1 MGRKPTPTKAKASK
15 SATTSNTKASPPTL
29 PDVIEPKPDRVPNP
43 LLTDPAIHAEL
54 QPLRDALVMVAAR
67 SRAVADCCGDL
78 LAMKQACGMPKAGE
92 WPDSPTLKRARA
104 RHAEQVKAIRDRPAR
119 RGRGDLVADYIEPR
133 WTELMREWCGCFRD
147 WCAAIA
153 TAKELAASPAVAA
166 LMNAGESRPAQRWTA
181 RTMIELDNLARTLH
195 PVRMGEDGMG
205 FIREG
210 LRPLA
215 PGFHACIEVVRD
227 RIAEL
232 RSIPVAAAAPIRED
246 EVRPTVTRA
255 DRRMEWL
262 SYAMVMVNRHPEW
275 SDAAIA
281 KHVGIDKSRLS
292 RAAEYQAA
300 AHMARTPKTP
310 AGSVRIANGN
320 RELEAVDD
328 SFDPNRRASRQWQ
341 DEEDTDARL
350 DREIDEAQRKA
361 QRGATKPP

>member
-54 QPLRDALVMVAAR
+54 QPLRDALVIVAAQ

-78 LAMKQACGMPKAGE
+78 LAMKKACGMPKPGE

-119 RGRGDLVADYIEPR
+119 KGRGFVVADYTEPR
-133 WTELMREWCGCFRD
+133 WTELMRDWCGCFRD

-153 TAKELAASPAVAA
+153 TAKKLAASPAVAA
-166 LMNAGESRPAQRWTA
+166 IMDAGESRPAQRWTA
-181 RTMIELDNLARTLH
+181 RTTIELDNLARTLH

-205 FIREG
+205 LIREG

-215 PGFHACIEVVRD
+215 PGLHACTEAVRG

-232 RSIPVAAAAPIRED
+232 RSIPVAAVAPTPTLSVSSELLQQLEAGVARVGRAIESLDGDAKPTDPTMSDLASEAGISNDTFRRVREAASI
-246 EVRPTVTRA
+246 EVELKGAAARNRRYPPSEV
-255 DRRMEWL
+255 DRL
-262 SYAMVMVNRHPEW
+262 
-275 SDAAIA
+275 I
-281 KHVGIDKSRLS
+281 
-292 RAAEYQAA
+292 RAALAGNFIERTAMASKWARWGSKKAA
-300 AHMARTPKTP
+300 DKPHARK
-310 AGSVRIANGN
+310 
-320 RELEAVDD
+320 
-328 SFDPNRRASRQWQ
+328 
-341 DEEDTDARL
+341 
-350 DREIDEAQRKA
+350 
-361 QRGATKPP
+361 

>member
-43 LLTDPAIHAEL
+43 LLTDPAIHVEL
-54 QPLRDALVMVAAR
+54 QPLRDALVMVVVQ
-67 SRAVADCCGDL
+67 SGTVADCCGHL
-78 LAMKQACGMPKAGE
+78 LAMKKACGMPKPGE

-119 RGRGDLVADYIEPR
+119 KGRGVVVADYIEPR
-133 WTELMREWCGCFRD
+133 WTELMRNWCGCFRD

-181 RTMIELDNLARTLH
+181 RTTIELDNLARTLH

-232 RSIPVAAAAPIRED
+232 RSIPVAAVALVRGDDVYRPAAWFSGDMPGRLRKAASKNRKTKR
-246 EVRPTVTRA
+246 VRTR
-255 DRRMEWL
+255 
-262 SYAMVMVNRHPEW
+262 
-275 SDAAIA
+275 
-281 KHVGIDKSRLS
+281 KIDGVVV
-292 RAAEYQAA
+292 Y
-300 AHMARTPKTP
+300 
-310 AGSVRIANGN
+310 SVA
-320 RELEAVDD
+320 
-328 SFDPNRRASRQWQ
+328 
-341 DEEDTDARL
+341 DARRWWPR
-350 DREIDEAQRKA
+350 DMPKEA
-361 QRGATKPP
+361 